1 MSSKIIKI
9 PRPTKIELL
18 RLKRRLRL
26 AIKYHEIVKERVVFL
41 VQAFREVL
49 RKSYDARRRLNEL
62 LVELYT
68 KYYDAISLHG
78 YYLLEKA
85 ANTVSS
91 DLVVKTNYK
100 NISGVWTYSFE
111 IVNIPTSSQAVPIEL
126 ADLQARRKEIL
137 ELLFKIAEYEKE
149 MFNIGNEIL
158 RLKRIANI
166 LEKVYIPRLRSTIK
180 YLSLRFEELYREDS
194 LRTLRIKKMV
204 TERGVI

>member
-166 LEKVYIPRLRSTIK
+166 LEKVYIPRLRNTIK